1 MKHEDERSINGWTP
15 TTRPWIVCAAN
26 RYGDTIITGAR
37 HHDNIMRAAVAA
49 IGGSFDAQDHDAWK
63 RGHSVLM
70 SRVPE
75 GGREEQGFIDQFG
88 RFYDREEAM
97 QLALQNDQVNNHKG
111 ERFLCSE
118 HLY

>member
-1 MKHEDERSINGWTP
+1 
-15 TTRPWIVCAAN
+15 
-26 RYGDTIITGAR
+26 
-37 HHDNIMRAAVAA
+37 
-49 IGGSFDAQDHDAWK
+49 
-63 RGHSVLM
+63 M